1 VYKCRNSIH
10 THGTTQS
17 HQHTH
22 AWYILINGLP
32 GENDTCV
39 LFEGMAIEEV
49 ELMLLSMLM
58 VVATEGNREC
68 ACASRSLNCL
78 LSSSSSLH
86 DV

>member
-58 VVATEGNREC
+58 ATEGNREC